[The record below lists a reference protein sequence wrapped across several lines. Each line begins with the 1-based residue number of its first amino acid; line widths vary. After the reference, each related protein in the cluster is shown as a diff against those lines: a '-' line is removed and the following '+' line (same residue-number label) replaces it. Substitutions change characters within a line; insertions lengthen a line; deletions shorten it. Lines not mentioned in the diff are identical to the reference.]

1 MTAQADE
8 YVYDWRD
15 VQPPAPDDPANVVLV
30 DDLAVTFNAADRP
43 SIEVQ
48 FARALTVADDGRPV
62 IIDYRPNASGDN
74 NRATGGAILA
84 EHVRHLTTLRPV
96 ALQKDPPGGRNP
108 IDHTEDLPTGAN
120 RFAPGHVE
128 FPFPL
133 STGDNDLHW
142 MRLIYIGDHIDD
154 MDGSF
159 GAGATTITV
168 DNPAGFVVD
177 RNYWIV
183 GPISGGGCTET
194 YHSEKVTVTAIG
206 TPNADDLTVVRGL
219 DGTGLANNCA
229 WVSGADI
236 IEDDKRTFILAA
248 TNDDQDSGDFTF
260 TLLSQG
266 VGGSGGGGSGSGGLS
281 TVSTDGTLRGDGSS
295 GSPLSVAHPLPAT
308 ATDNQIARYD
318 SATSSWLAEDQSAG
332 AVSTDATIDGDG
344 TGGDPLSIP
353 NPLPAG
359 TSADQI
365 PRWDAA
371 NSEWTAEAL
380 HTGSSIDGVGTLADP
395 LVVDVHDVIE
405 SLNEHIRWHTD
416 STNTTTKGATVCN
429 IFTTG
434 PVPLSVTHTSWNIS
448 GIPANNQRRYR
459 ARLYRLNDNN
469 TIAGKIADSNEF
481 DFAAGTEHF
490 LYFDSDGVS
499 IPTNSRVGVCAS
511 RTIGGN
517 DSATYLSVGAEDS
530 TSPTA
535 SYTDAD
541 EDWIRHGW
549 GEYESL
555 DPQTGDSTATHD
567 TDDDADI
574 YGEMRIY
581 YKRTID
587 HGQLVGDGT
596 VDIDHL
602 NDDVIARI
610 LPASPTDGQYARYN
624 ATDQAWE
631 AVNAPT
637 GSGRPT
643 VVTIYDGTGGTNRTP
658 DQWHFITLDANA
670 DISDYEGEDELRII
684 FYGTGGRQVKRF
696 PCSCCKA

>member
-1 MTAQADE
+1 MRYTRRSGGWDFNTFGNVVTAQADE

-48 FARALTVADDGRPV
+48 FARALTAADDGRPI
-62 IIDYRPNASGDN
+62 IIDYRPNASGGN

-183 GPISGGGCTET
+183 GPISGGGCTPT

-266 VGGSGGGGSGSGGLS
+266 VGG
-281 TVSTDGTLRGDGSS
+281 
-295 GSPLSVAHPLPAT
+295 
-308 ATDNQIARYD
+308 
-318 SATSSWLAEDQSAG
+318 
-332 AVSTDATIDGDG
+332 
-344 TGGDPLSIP
+344 
-353 NPLPAG
+353 
-359 TSADQI
+359 
-365 PRWDAA
+365 
-371 NSEWTAEAL
+371 
-380 HTGSSIDGVGTLADP
+380 
-395 LVVDVHDVIE
+395 
-405 SLNEHIRWHTD
+405 
-416 STNTTTKGATVCN
+416 
-429 IFTTG
+429 
-434 PVPLSVTHTSWNIS
+434 
-448 GIPANNQRRYR
+448 
-459 ARLYRLNDNN
+459 
-469 TIAGKIADSNEF
+469 
-481 DFAAGTEHF
+481 
-490 LYFDSDGVS
+490 
-499 IPTNSRVGVCAS
+499 
-511 RTIGGN
+511 
-517 DSATYLSVGAEDS
+517 
-530 TSPTA
+530 
-535 SYTDAD
+535 
-541 EDWIRHGW
+541 
-549 GEYESL
+549 
-555 DPQTGDSTATHD
+555 
-567 TDDDADI
+567 
-574 YGEMRIY
+574 
-581 YKRTID
+581 
-587 HGQLVGDGT
+587 
-596 VDIDHL
+596 
-602 NDDVIARI
+602 
-610 LPASPTDGQYARYN
+610 
-624 ATDQAWE
+624 QA
-631 AVNAPT
+631 
-637 GSGRPT
+637 
-643 VVTIYDGTGGTNRTP
+643 
-658 DQWHFITLDANA
+658 
-670 DISDYEGEDELRII
+670 
-684 FYGTGGRQVKRF
+684 GGRASGA
-696 PCSCCKA
+696 PGLAAAS